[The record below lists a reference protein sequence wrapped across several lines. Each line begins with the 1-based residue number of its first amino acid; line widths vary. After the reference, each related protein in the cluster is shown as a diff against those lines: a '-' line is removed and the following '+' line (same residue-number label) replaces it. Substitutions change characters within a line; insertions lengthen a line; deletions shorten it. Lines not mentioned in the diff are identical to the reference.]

1 MSESRTSAD
10 GGMETSYGFREV
22 PDGQKQGLVNQVFHK
37 VAKRYDIMNDV
48 MSMGMHRAWK
58 EAMISALNPRKEPG

>member
-22 PDGQKQGLVNQVFHK
+22 PDGEKQGLVNQVFHK
-37 VAKRYDIMNDV
+37 VAKRYDIITT
-48 MSMGMHRAWK
+48 SCRWACT
-58 EAMISALNPRKEPG
+58 APGRMR